1 MRIYVRVVERGSM
14 SAAARDIGIGQPA
27 VSERIERL
35 EAHLGTRLLRRNTR
49 RMSLTDSGALFYE
62 RSKVAISAA
71 DLALAVVDER
81 VALKGLIRIAA
92 PYGAGEEVLMPALLK
107 LRAKHPELNIEL
119 VLNDRV
125 VDPVTEGV
133 DISFRLG
140 DPGEG
145 DFVAHPLGD
154 VRRVLVASPDY
165 LVRNGTPASPDELI
179 HHAFARVSGLF
190 NDSRLPLISQNN
202 QVVSARLNVVFSANH
217 WRPLYTMLR
226 AGEAIGVLQYPVCQQ
241 AMKNGLLVALL
252 PGYIVPS
259 FSAYLLYPPINK
271 ASREVSACVAFLKET
286 LAANLQDFYE
296 K

>member
-49 RMSLTDSGALFYE
+49 RMSMTDSGALFYE
-62 RSKVAISAA
+62 RSKVVISAA

-81 VALKGLIRIAA
+81 VGLKGLIRIAA
-92 PYGAGEEVLMPALLK
+92 PFGAGEEILMPALLK
-107 LRAKHPELNIEL
+107 LRANHPDLNIEL

-145 DFVAHPLGD
+145 DFVAYPLGN
-154 VRRVLVASPDY
+154 VRRVLVASPEY
-165 LVRNGTPASPDELI
+165 LVRNGTPTSPDDLI

-190 NDSRLPLISQNN
+190 NDNRLPLISQHN
-202 QVVSARLNVVFSANH
+202 QIISARLNVVFSANH

-226 AGEAIGVLQYPVCQQ
+226 AGAALGVLQYPVCHQ
-241 AMKNGLLVALL
+241 ALENGQLVALL
-252 PGYIVPS
+252 PEYAVPP
-259 FSAYLLYPPINK
+259 FSAFLLYPPINK
-271 ASREVSACVAFLKET
+271 ASREVSACVAFLKDT
-286 LAANLQDFYE
+286 LAEALA
-296 K
+296 

>member
-81 VALKGLIRIAA
+81 AELKGLIRIAA
-92 PYGAGEEVLMPALLK
+92 PYGAGEEVLMPALLR
-107 LRAKHPELNIEL
+107 LRANHPDLNIEL

-145 DFVAHPLGD
+145 NFVAHPLGE
-154 VRRVLVASPDY
+154 VRRMLVASPEY
-165 LVRNGTPASPDELI
+165 LARNGTPASPDDLI

-190 NDSRLPLISQNN
+190 NDSRLPLISQHN
-202 QVVSARLNVVFSANH
+202 QIVSARLNVVFSANH
-217 WRPLYTMLR
+217 WRPLYSMLR
-226 AGEAIGVLQYPVCQQ
+226 VGESIGVLQYPVCHH
-241 AMKNGLLVALL
+241 ALKNGLLVALL
-252 PGYIVPS
+252 PDYTVPS

-271 ASREVSACVAFLKET
+271 ASREVSACVIFLKRALAET
-286 LAANLQDFYE
+286 LQE
-296 K
+296 VVV

>member
-1 MRIYVRVVERGSM
+1 M

-81 VALKGLIRIAA
+81 TGLKGLIRIAA

-119 VLNDRV
+119 ILNDRV
-125 VDPVTEGV
+125 IDPVTEGV

-145 DFVAHPLGD
+145 DFVAYPLGN

-165 LVRNGTPASPDELI
+165 LARNGTPASPDDLI

-190 NDSRLPLISQNN
+190 NDSRLPLISQHN
-202 QVVSARLNVVFSANH
+202 QIVSARLNVVFSANH
-217 WRPLYTMLR
+217 WRPLYTVLMEGAAL
-226 AGEAIGVLQYPVCQQ
+226 GVLQYPVCWQ
-241 AMKNGLLVALL
+241 ALKSGQLVSLL
-252 PGYIVPS
+252 PEYIVPP
-259 FSAYLLYPPINK
+259 FSAFLLYPPINK
-271 ASREVSACVAFLKET
+271 ASREVSTCVAFLKDTLAET
-286 LAANLQDFYE
+286 LREALA
-296 K
+296 